1 MVCDAA
7 GRRREEIARRNC
19 RPEPLTP
26 LRRTALSPFSIV
38 PKEGA
43 LFVIAHRKTRIAR
56 WRVALAVV
64 TVCALAVAVGAAL
77 GSPTRSNAVTI
88 TALIGSSGPAE
99 TFAVNNAARA
109 WAKQTGNKVNVVVAS
124 DLGQQ
129 LAQGF
134 ASGNPADIFY
144 LGNDQ
149 VATYA
154 KAGDLAPLDNLK
166 NVKSFYPSLRAAYTF
181 NGHLY
186 AAPKDFSTLGL
197 VINTTSWKAAGL
209 TNKDY
214 PKTWAQLAT
223 VAKKLTTSKQVGL
236 CTNPE
241 FHRLRGFMIQ
251 AGGWLVSKNGKTATI
266 NSNANVKAF
275 NFVKQLLK
283 SGSMK
288 LTNQIGAGWGG
299 EGFGK
304 QECAMTIEGNWIAGA
319 MTHDYPTV
327 KYRVVELPAGPAGKG
342 TLQYDG
348 GWGMAAASKNKS
360 DAMALISYLTQTK
373 VEMGNAKAF
382 GVMPSVMAD
391 RKPWTK
397 TYPQFSAFLA
407 GADYSRSIPT
417 VPDIATV
424 LGEFNQQLQGLPQSD
439 PKPILNRVNGEL
451 QSILK

>member
-1 MVCDAA
+1 
-7 GRRREEIARRNC
+7 
-19 RPEPLTP
+19 
-26 LRRTALSPFSIV
+26 
-38 PKEGA
+38 
-43 LFVIAHRKTRIAR
+43 
-56 WRVALAVV
+56 
-64 TVCALAVAVGAAL
+64 
-77 GSPTRSNAVTI
+77 VTI

-99 TFAVNNAARA
+99 TFAVNNAAAA
-109 WAKQTGNKVNVVVAS
+109 WSKQTGNKVNVIVAS

-134 ASGNPADIFY
+134 SSGNPPDIFY

-154 KAGDLAPLDNLK
+154 KANDLAPLDKLK
-166 NVKSFYPSLRAAYTF
+166 NVKSFYPSLRAAYTYK
-181 NGHLY
+181 GHLY
-186 AAPKDFSTLGL
+186 AAPKDFSTLAL
-197 VINTTSWKAAGL
+197 VLNTSSWKGAGL
-209 TNKDY
+209 TAKDY
-214 PKTWAQLAT
+214 PKTWKQLAA
-223 VAKKLTTSKQVGL
+223 VAKKLTRNGQVGL

-241 FHRLRGFMIQ
+241 FHRLGVFMLQ
-251 AGGWLVSKNGKTATI
+251 AGGWLVSKNGKTATV
-266 NSNANVKAF
+266 NNKANVTAF
-275 NFVKQLLK
+275 NFVKSMIK
-283 SGSMK
+283 AGSMK

-304 QECAMTIEGNWIAGA
+304 KECAMTIEGNWIAGA

-327 KYRVVELPAGPAGKG
+327 PYKAVELPAGPAGKG

-348 GWGMAAASKNKS
+348 GWGLAAASKNKTE
-360 DAMALISYLTQTK
+360 AMALISYLTATK

-382 GVMPSVMAD
+382 GVMPSVKAD
-391 RKPWTK
+391 AKEWK
-397 TYPQFSAFLA
+397 KLYPQFSAFLA

-424 LGEFNQQLQGLPQSD
+424 LGDFNQQLQGLPQSD

>member
-1 MVCDAA
+1 VHLHP
-7 GRRREEIARRNC
+7 I
-19 RPEPLTP
+19 T
-26 LRRTALSPFSIV
+26 
-38 PKEGA
+38 
-43 LFVIAHRKTRIAR
+43 R
-56 WRVALAVV
+56 WRTALAVV
-64 TVCALAVAVGAAL
+64 TISALALTAGAAL
-77 GSPTRSNAVTI
+77 GSRGSADATTI

-109 WAKQTGNKVNVVVAS
+109 WTKRTGIQVNVVVAS

-154 KAGDLAPLDNLK
+154 KAGDLAPLDKLK
-166 NVKSFYPSLRAAYTF
+166 NVKSFYPSLRAAYTYQ
-181 NGHLY
+181 GHLY
-186 AAPKDFSTLGL
+186 AAPKDFSTLAL
-197 VINTTSWKAAGL
+197 VLNTASWKRAGL
-209 TNKDY
+209 TGKDY
-214 PKTWAQLAT
+214 PKTWKQLAS
-223 VAKKLTTSKQVGL
+223 VAKKLTRSGQVGL

-241 FHRLRGFMIQ
+241 FHRLGVFMIQ
-251 AGGWLVSKNGKTATI
+251 AGGWLVAKNGKTATV
-266 NSNANVKAF
+266 NSKANVNAF
-275 NFVKQLLK
+275 NFVKSMIK
-283 SGSMK
+283 AGSMK

-304 QECAMTIEGNWIAGA
+304 QQCAMTIEGNWIAGA
-319 MTHDYPTV
+319 MTHDYPNV
-327 KYRVVELPAGPAGKG
+327 SYKAVELPAGPAGKG

-348 GWGMAAASKNKS
+348 GWGLAAASKNKS
-360 DAMALISYLTQTK
+360 DAMALISYLTATK

-382 GVMPSVMAD
+382 GVMPSVKAD
-391 RKPWTK
+391 AKEWK
-397 TYPQFSAFLA
+397 KLYPQFAAFLA

-424 LGEFNQQLQGLPQSD
+424 LGDFNQQLQGLPQSS

>member
-1 MVCDAA
+1 M
-7 GRRREEIARRNC
+7 
-19 RPEPLTP
+19 
-26 LRRTALSPFSIV
+26 
-38 PKEGA
+38 
-43 LFVIAHRKTRIAR
+43 IAHRKTWIAR
-56 WRVALAVV
+56 WRVVLVVV

-77 GSPTRSNAVTI
+77 ASPTRSNAVTV

-99 TFAVNNAARA
+99 TFAVNNAAAA
-109 WAKQTGNKVNVVVAS
+109 WSKQTGNKVNVIVAS

-134 ASGNPADIFY
+134 ASGNPPDIFY

-154 KAGDLAPLDNLK
+154 KAGDLASLDNLK
-166 NVKSFYPSLRAAYTF
+166 NVKSFYPSLRAAYTYK
-181 NGHLY
+181 GHLY
-186 AAPKDFSTLGL
+186 AAPKDFSTLAL
-197 VINTTSWKAAGL
+197 VLNTNSWKGAGL
-209 TNKDY
+209 TAKDY
-214 PKTWAQLAT
+214 PKTWKQLAA
-223 VAKKLTTSKQVGL
+223 VAKKLTRNGQVGL

-241 FHRLRGFMIQ
+241 FHRLGVFMLQ
-251 AGGWLVSKNGKTATI
+251 AGGWLVSKDGKTATV
-266 NSNANVKAF
+266 NNKANVTAF
-275 NFVKQLLK
+275 NFVKSMIK
-283 SGSMK
+283 AGSMK

-304 QECAMTIEGNWIAGA
+304 KECAMTIEGNWIAGA

-327 KYRVVELPAGPAGKG
+327 PYRAVELPAGPAGKG

-348 GWGMAAASKNKS
+348 GWGLAAKSKNKTE
-360 DAMALISYLTQTK
+360 AMALISYLTATK

-382 GVMPSVMAD
+382 GVMPSVKAD
-391 RKPWTK
+391 AKEWK
-397 TYPQFSAFLA
+397 KLYPQFAAFLA

-424 LGEFNQQLQGLPQSD
+424 LGDFNQQLQGLPQSD